1 MTYEEALQYLDR
13 TQLRGSY
20 LGLEKI
26 RGVLDRLGNPEKRM
40 KFVHVAGTNGKGSTA
55 ALLDACLRRAGY
67 RVGLY
72 TSPHLVRCNERFKID
87 GQEIGDETLA
97 AATERVKAVMDT
109 LDQAPTQFELMTC
122 IGFCCFEAERCDIV
136 VLEVGLGGRS
146 DTTNVIP
153 VPEAAVITRI
163 GLEHTEILGDT
174 LEKIAAEKAGIIKAG
189 GTVVLGDPAPEVRA
203 VVETACR
210 EQGAELRLSDP
221 AEARVLD
228 RSLDGQTFAWRQY
241 PAVTL
246 SLLGDHQLQN
256 GCTALTTLLALRER
270 GWSIPDEAILEG
282 FRAVRWPA
290 RFECVSRRPTVILDG
305 GHNPQ
310 CAQAI
315 ADALRT
321 YFPGRKCGF
330 LMGVMADKDL
340 RGIFDPLLPLAERVL
355 AVTPDSPRALPAP
368 ELCQRL
374 REVYGYERAVPCATL
389 KEGVDALLR
398 EAGPEDLLCV
408 CGSLY
413 LVGDARRLL
422 ARRGYGES
430 GER

>member
-1 MTYEEALQYLDR
+1 MTYEEALQYLDQ

-20 LGLEKI
+20 LGLERV
-26 RGVLDRLGNPEKRM
+26 RGVLDRLGNPEKQLR
-40 KFVHVAGTNGKGSTA
+40 FVHVAGTNGKGSTA

-72 TSPHLVRCNERFKID
+72 TSPHLVRYNERFRIN
-87 GQEIGDETLA
+87 GQEIGDEALA

-122 IGFCCFEAERCDIV
+122 IGFCCFLAERCDIV

-174 LEKIAAEKAGIIKAG
+174 LEKIAAEKAGIIKER

-203 VVETACR
+203 VVEAVCR

-228 RSLDGQTFAWRQY
+228 RSLEGQTFAWKQFPEVR
-241 PAVTL
+241 L

-256 GCTALTTLLALRER
+256 GCTALTTLEALRGK
-270 GWSIPDEAILEG
+270 GWRISDEAVLEG
-282 FRAVRWPA
+282 FRSVRWPA
-290 RFECVSRRPTVILDG
+290 RFECVSRRPAVILDG

-321 YFPGRKCGF
+321 YFPGRRCTF
-330 LMGVMADKDL
+330 LMGVMADKEL

-374 REVYGYERAVPCATL
+374 REVYGYEGAAPCATL
-389 KEGVDALLR
+389 AEGVDALLR
-398 EAGPEDLLCV
+398 DAGPEDLLCV

-422 ARRGYGES
+422 AQRGYGED
-430 GER
+430 GGR